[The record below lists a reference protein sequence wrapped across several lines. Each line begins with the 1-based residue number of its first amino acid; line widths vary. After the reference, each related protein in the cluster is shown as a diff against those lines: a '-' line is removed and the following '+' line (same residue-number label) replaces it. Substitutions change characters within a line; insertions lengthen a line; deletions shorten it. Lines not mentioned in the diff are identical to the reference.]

1 MLDTI
6 RHDDILELR
15 LDRPPANAL
24 DPGLI
29 DSLRRGL
36 EAAPAEGARAV
47 VLSGAP
53 GMFSGGLDVPALVKL
68 DRDGIRGLWQGLYDT
83 MRALAN
89 SPLPVAAAI
98 TGHSPAGGAV
108 LAICCDYRVMAE
120 GDFKIGLNEVRVG
133 ITLPPVLLRILRRI
147 VGDRQAERLAVGG
160 LLVDSQEA
168 QRIGLVDELVP
179 VGEVTQAALHWCRT
193 MLELPRQAMS
203 ATRRRAR
210 APLVEL
216 FAQPQGE
223 IDEVVD
229 AWFSA
234 ETQGAL
240 RALIERL
247 AAKKR

>member
-1 MLDTI
+1 MLETI

-24 DPGLI
+24 DPALI
-29 DSLRRGL
+29 ESLLRGV
-36 EAAPAEGARAV
+36 EAAPREGARAI

-53 GMFSGGLDVPALVKL
+53 GMFSGGLDVPALLKL

-89 SPLPVAAAI
+89 SPVPVAAAI

-108 LAICCDYRVMAE
+108 LAICCDYRVMAQ

-133 ITLPPVLLRILRRI
+133 ITLPPVLLRVLRRI

-160 LLVDSQEA
+160 LLVDAQEA

-203 ATRRRAR
+203 ATRQRAR
-210 APLVEL
+210 APLAEL

-229 AWFSA
+229 AWYSA
-234 ETQGAL
+234 ETQAAL
-240 RALIERL
+240 GALIERL

>member
-1 MLDTI
+1 MLDTL

-15 LDRPPANAL
+15 LNRPPANAL
-24 DPGLI
+24 DSGLI
-29 DSLRRGL
+29 ASLYRGL
-36 EAAPAEGARAV
+36 EAAPREGARAV

-53 GMFSGGLDVPALVKL
+53 GMFSGGLDVPALVGL
-68 DRDGIRGLWQGLYDT
+68 DRDAIRGLWQGLYDT
-83 MRALAN
+83 MRAIAT
-89 SPLPVAAAI
+89 SPVPVAAAI

-133 ITLPPVLLRILRRI
+133 ITLPPVLLRVLRRI

-168 QRIGLVDELVP
+168 LRIGFVDEVVP

-193 MLELPRQAMS
+193 MLELPRAAMA
-203 ATRRRAR
+203 ATRQRAR
-210 APLVEL
+210 APLAEL

-229 AWFSA
+229 AWYSA
-234 ETQGAL
+234 ETQAAL
-240 RALIERL
+240 LALIERL

>member
-15 LDRPPANAL
+15 LNRPPANAL

-29 DSLRRGL
+29 DSLRRGI

-133 ITLPPVLLRILRRI
+133 ITLPPVLLRVLRRI

-160 LLVDSQEA
+160 LLVDAQEA

-203 ATRRRAR
+203 ATRQRAR
-210 APLVEL
+210 APLAEL

-223 IDEVVD
+223 IEEVVD
-229 AWFSA
+229 AWYST

>member
-24 DPGLI
+24 DPALI
-29 DSLRRGL
+29 ESLHRGV
-36 EAAPAEGARAV
+36 EAAPREGARAI

-68 DRDGIRGLWQGLYDT
+68 DRDGIRSLWQGLYDT

-89 SPLPVAAAI
+89 SPVPVAAAI

-133 ITLPPVLLRILRRI
+133 ITLPPVLLRVLRRI

-160 LLVDSQEA
+160 LLVDAQEA

-203 ATRRRAR
+203 ATRQRAR
-210 APLVEL
+210 APLAEL

-229 AWFSA
+229 AWYSA
-234 ETQGAL
+234 ETQAAL

>member
-15 LDRPPANAL
+15 LNRPPANAL

-29 DSLRRGL
+29 DSLRRGI

-89 SPLPVAAAI
+89 SPVPVAAAI

-147 VGDRQAERLAVGG
+147 VGDRQAERMAVGG

-179 VGEVTQAALHWCRT
+179 AGEVTQAALHWCRT

-203 ATRRRAR
+203 ATRQRAR